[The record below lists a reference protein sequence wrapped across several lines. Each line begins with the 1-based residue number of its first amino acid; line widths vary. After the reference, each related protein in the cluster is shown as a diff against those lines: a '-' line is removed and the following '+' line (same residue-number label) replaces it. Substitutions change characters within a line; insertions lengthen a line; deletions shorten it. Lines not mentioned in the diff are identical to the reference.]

1 MVKVRNIEEMMEL
14 YAPQNLKEEWDNT
27 GLLVGNKESVVS
39 GILLALDL
47 TSDVIDAIAECD
59 KLCEQIHLPVQAG
72 SNTLLRRMNR
82 NYTREKYLE
91 LMKEIKAKIPDVSI
105 TTDIII
111 GFPGETEEEFEDT
124 LSLVKEVEYDSA
136 FTFLYSIRQGTPA
149 AKLENQVDE
158 ETTKLVENGAK
169 INNVDFGDKV
179 VLKDSLVLLNE
190 KAGISEA
197 VFYVDE
203 YKITYNL
210 IGTTVTKLGE
220 EMREGE

>member
-1 MVKVRNIEEMMEL
+1 MYI
-14 YAPQNLKEEWDNT
+14 LKED
-27 GLLVGNKESVVS
+27 
-39 GILLALDL
+39 GIF
-47 TSDVIDAIAECD
+47 
-59 KLCEQIHLPVQAG
+59 
-72 SNTLLRRMNR
+72 
-82 NYTREKYLE
+82 Y
-91 LMKEIKAKIPDVSI
+91 
-105 TTDIII
+105 
-111 GFPGETEEEFEDT
+111 
-124 LSLVKEVEYDSA
+124 
-136 FTFLYSIRQGTPA
+136 
-149 AKLENQVDE
+149 QVDE
-158 ETTKLVENGAK
+158 ETTELVENGAK

>member
-1 MVKVRNIEEMMEL
+1 MV
-14 YAPQNLKEEWDNT
+14 
-27 GLLVGNKESVVS
+27 
-39 GILLALDL
+39 
-47 TSDVIDAIAECD
+47 
-59 KLCEQIHLPVQAG
+59 
-72 SNTLLRRMNR
+72 
-82 NYTREKYLE
+82 
-91 LMKEIKAKIPDVSI
+91 
-105 TTDIII
+105 
-111 GFPGETEEEFEDT
+111 
-124 LSLVKEVEYDSA
+124 
-136 FTFLYSIRQGTPA
+136 
-149 AKLENQVDE
+149 
-158 ETTKLVENGAK
+158 VENGAK

>member
-1 MVKVRNIEEMMEL
+1 MYI
-14 YAPQNLKEEWDNT
+14 LKED
-27 GLLVGNKESVVS
+27 
-39 GILLALDL
+39 GIF
-47 TSDVIDAIAECD
+47 
-59 KLCEQIHLPVQAG
+59 
-72 SNTLLRRMNR
+72 
-82 NYTREKYLE
+82 YL
-91 LMKEIKAKIPDVSI
+91 
-105 TTDIII
+105 
-111 GFPGETEEEFEDT
+111 
-124 LSLVKEVEYDSA
+124 
-136 FTFLYSIRQGTPA
+136 
-149 AKLENQVDE
+149 VDE
-158 ETTKLVENGAK
+158 ETTELVENGAK

>member
-1 MVKVRNIEEMMEL
+1 MKKDKKTEPRKEVIALIMGLVIGLIIGVLSTYVYMKHVEEAHEKEYEKEKLSITEKLSLEITKLGLKNSTYTFVDAIDKRINEINASTEEGTVKIVKGMYI
-14 YAPQNLKEEWDNT
+14 LKED
-27 GLLVGNKESVVS
+27 
-39 GILLALDL
+39 GIF
-47 TSDVIDAIAECD
+47 
-59 KLCEQIHLPVQAG
+59 
-72 SNTLLRRMNR
+72 
-82 NYTREKYLE
+82 Y
-91 LMKEIKAKIPDVSI
+91 
-105 TTDIII
+105 
-111 GFPGETEEEFEDT
+111 
-124 LSLVKEVEYDSA
+124 
-136 FTFLYSIRQGTPA
+136 
-149 AKLENQVDE
+149 QVDE
-158 ETTKLVENGAK
+158 ETTELVENGAK